1 MIREKYI
8 SDKVR
13 AKLDVARISDIDSL
27 KINDNTNDTNNN
39 INNNFTLN

>member
-13 AKLDVARISDIDSL
+13 AKLDVARISDIYSL
-27 KINDNTNDTNNN
+27 KIK
-39 INNNFTLN
+39 